1 MQGIDAPMTPLRYN
15 FDKYNHTGLL
25 AACGGSPIQV

>member
-15 FDKYNHTGLL
+15 FGKCNYTGLL
-25 AACGGSPIQV
+25 AASGGLPIFV